1 MTEIRSDVYFAI
13 VPEWVILSDVSSNAV
28 RLYAILNRYANSQGH
43 AWPSRKTLADA
54 MKCSTATVD
63 RARDELVE
71 IRAMTVIPRK
81 TDAGDPTSNLYILH
95 TAPVDTVDKSSPVM
109 KGMGIREETGIRTR
123 DDLNRA
129 SMTQSQLRT
138 SASMQSPSTWC
149 TVCHGRKIVMADA
162 WYNPDAGWV
171 AAAPKPC
178 PECATL

>member
-13 VPEWVILSDVSSNAV
+13 VPEWIILSDVSSNAV

-43 AWPSRKTLADA
+43 AWPSRKTLAEA

-63 RARDELVE
+63 RARDELVDLG
-71 IRAMTVIPRK
+71 AMTVIARK
-81 TDAGDPTSNLYILH
+81 TDAGDPTSNLYVLH
-95 TAPVDTVDKSSPVM
+95 TTPVNNVDKSSQVM
-109 KGMGIREETGIRTR
+109 KGMGTGAYTGMGTG

-138 SASMQSPSTWC
+138 SAPMQSPSTWC
-149 TVCHGRKIVMADA
+149 TVCHGRRIVMSDA
-162 WYNPDAGWV
+162 WYNPDTGWV